1 MSNIAKGYKTI
12 QQTREW
18 RQLHDL
24 LLVKKNFV
32 KSIINGTT
40 MIRQRMKAQQ
50 ALDQLMAIFDIE
62 IQPVILAA

>member
-1 MSNIAKGYKTI
+1 
-12 QQTREW
+12 
-18 RQLHDL
+18 
-24 LLVKKNFV
+24 
-32 KSIINGTT
+32 